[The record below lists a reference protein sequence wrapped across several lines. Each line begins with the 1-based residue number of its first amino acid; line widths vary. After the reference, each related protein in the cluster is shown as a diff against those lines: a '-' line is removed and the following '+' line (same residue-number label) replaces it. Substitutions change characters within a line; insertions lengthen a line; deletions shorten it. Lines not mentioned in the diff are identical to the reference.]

1 MTEKQIAYEKIV
13 ALLHESRR
21 NKILCIDNRYTLI
34 NGKIGLYIKIGN
46 IQKSDFDKL
55 QHERL
60 IEVHQKGFRATAY
73 RIAYSPYLKYMN
85 QKKAMKYKMKTEE
98 TTVTKEAPPYSYDN
112 LVRLMENRI
121 Y

>member
-55 QHERL
+55 QYERL

-85 QKKAMKYKMKTEE
+85 QKKAMKYKIKTVE
-98 TTVTKEAPPYSYDN
+98 TPVIKEAPPFSFKN
-112 LVRLMENRI
+112 LIALSENKL
-121 Y
+121 